1 MNIKNTIR
9 TIPNFPK
16 KGIMFRDITTLLANP
31 DAFQE
36 SVDKLAERIRGKKVE
51 AILGIESRGFIF
63 GAALAYKMGLEFIP
77 IRKKG
82 KLPGSTIS
90 EDYELEYGTDTIE
103 IHDDILEEGK
113 RVVLV
118 DDLIATGGTAKAAV
132 NLIKKTGAELVDALF
147 VINLPDL
154 KGIEKLGIES
164 YCLVEFEGE

>member
-1 MNIKNTIR
+1 
-9 TIPNFPK
+9 
-16 KGIMFRDITTLLANP
+16 MFRDITTLLANP